1 MIFYRRKVL
10 DFYLETCEAFLTAS
24 GSRWLK
30 MRSSRF
36 ESSRGFRFMM
46 ISWLVTSGWS
56 DQDRIKLSSSLL
68 LLLLDLTLVFS
79 SFGYFGVNVVMG
91 NRLDCVTMP
100 GQVRV
105 LSYKLEAHALWV
117 SGHARCISRQ
127 AAELNTRVGLELIWP
142 SQVKLDIFFFL
153 LIWDIKLNLNV
164 YYFAKL

>member
-1 MIFYRRKVL
+1 M
-10 DFYLETCEAFLTAS
+10 
-24 GSRWLK
+24 
-30 MRSSRF
+30 
-36 ESSRGFRFMM
+36 
-46 ISWLVTSGWS
+46 TSGWS

-127 AAELNTRVGLELIWP
+127 AAELNTRVGLELI
-142 SQVKLDIFFFL
+142 
-153 LIWDIKLNLNV
+153 
-164 YYFAKL
+164 